1 MLKHNGKYYLTYS
14 EGKTIDDT
22 YKVCYAVGDHPF
34 GTFEEAG
41 NSPILTTNKELKVYG
56 PGHHTLFTYDNK
68 TYMLYHRHRW
78 PFLNDG
84 SAFRQT
90 CLSELTFNDP
100 ENEINNIVP
109 HHAQLFPDLNKD
121 DRQFIKVDE
130 ILSSSERN
138 KDFMAKNV
146 LDGSYATRWEATD
159 GEEDSY
165 LSAIF
170 KDSAYIDTMEI
181 RFEYP
186 WKRYF
191 IKVETAD
198 DKNNWVAVADYT
210 VEGIEGS
217 PVHIPI
223 SKVCKSV
230 KISFLNKPGAA
241 KPSVWEL
248 LFY

>member
-1 MLKHNGKYYLTYS
+1 
-14 EGKTIDDT
+14 
-22 YKVCYAVGDHPF
+22 
-34 GTFEEAG
+34 
-41 NSPILTTNKELKVYG
+41 
-56 PGHHTLFTYDNK
+56 NK

-146 LDGSYATRWEATD
+146 LD
-159 GEEDSY
+159 
-165 LSAIF
+165 
-170 KDSAYIDTMEI
+170 
-181 RFEYP
+181 
-186 WKRYF
+186 
-191 IKVETAD
+191 
-198 DKNNWVAVADYT
+198 
-210 VEGIEGS
+210 
-217 PVHIPI
+217 
-223 SKVCKSV
+223 
-230 KISFLNKPGAA
+230 
-241 KPSVWEL
+241 
-248 LFY
+248 

>member
-1 MLKHNGKYYLTYS
+1 M
-14 EGKTIDDT
+14 
-22 YKVCYAVGDHPF
+22 
-34 GTFEEAG
+34 
-41 NSPILTTNKELKVYG
+41 
-56 PGHHTLFTYDNK
+56 
-68 TYMLYHRHRW
+68 
-78 PFLNDG
+78 
-84 SAFRQT
+84 
-90 CLSELTFNDP
+90 SELTFNDP

-248 LFY
+248 FFY

>member
-1 MLKHNGKYYLTYS
+1 M
-14 EGKTIDDT
+14 
-22 YKVCYAVGDHPF
+22 
-34 GTFEEAG
+34 
-41 NSPILTTNKELKVYG
+41 KVYG

-138 KDFMAKNV
+138 KDFKAKNV

-170 KDSAYIDTMEI
+170 KDSVYIDTMEI

-198 DKNNWVAVADYT
+198 DENNWVVVADYT
-210 VEGIEGS
+210 
-217 PVHIPI
+217 
-223 SKVCKSV
+223 
-230 KISFLNKPGAA
+230 A
-241 KPSVWEL
+241 
-248 LFY
+248 